1 MREQKKYHLLND
13 DNEKII
19 GREKL
24 IEALQLLKIDEKK
37 DGTEIRRKM
46 DDNSIMKIIKDLDEK
61 VLILQ

>member
-24 IEALQLLKIDEKK
+24 IEALQLLKINEKK
-37 DGTEIRRKM
+37 RWNRNKKKNG
-46 DDNSIMKIIKDLDEK
+46 
-61 VLILQ
+61 